1 MLFFKR
7 KSKIEKERT
16 IEKDNKGNIQISFPS
31 SYCVIDIETSGLNTK
46 YAEIIELSAIKVVNN
61 RVVQEFSTLVKP
73 RNPIDPASTSV
84 NGITD
89 KMVQNAPLVRT
100 ALKEFLQFIGNNIL
114 IGYNITTFDLPIIR
128 RVAYETLGINISYKF
143 IDVLHIA
150 NDRLQFLPNRKLSTV
165 AAYFTIDTTGS
176 HRALTDCYIT
186 KSCYEKLI
194 SSAIPQPSSTP
205 KVPHK
210 YRVVNNAQTTALQ
223 TLHSFLL
230 GITADNILTSDEV
243 YSLKKW
249 MENNSILSGQYP
261 FDRVFSV
268 INKSLEDGILEQ
280 HELDEMLLLF
290 KRWTS
295 PLDELVCNVTITDI
309 DGKSI
314 CLTGDFSYAPR
325 SDIEELIKSSGGLC
339 KSGVSGVTDY
349 LVVGNLGSPDWS
361 CGNYGG
367 KIKKALELQDAGKKV
382 QIVNEESLIRV
393 LTGSNN

>member
-7 KSKIEKERT
+7 KQVIQKENNFN
-16 IEKDNKGNIQISFPS
+16 NKREVSISFPS
-31 SYCVIDIETSGLNTK
+31 TYCVIDIETSGLNTR

-73 RNPIDPASTSV
+73 RNLIDPASTSV
-84 NGITD
+84 NGITN
-89 KMVQNAPLVRT
+89 KMVQNAPLIQT
-100 ALKEFLQFIGNNIL
+100 ALKNFLQFIGNNL
-114 IGYNITTFDLPIIR
+114 LLGYNITTFDLPIIR
-128 RVAYETLGINISYKF
+128 RVAHETLGIKLSYKY

-165 AAYFTIDTTGS
+165 AAYFTVDTTGS
-176 HRALTDCYIT
+176 HRALSDCYIT
-186 KSCYEKLI
+186 KACYEKLV
-194 SSAIPQPSSTP
+194 SNAIPQPSSAP
-205 KVPHK
+205 KAPHK
-210 YRVVNNAQTTALQ
+210 YKTVNNAQTTALQ
-223 TLHSFLL
+223 ALHSFLL

-249 MENNSILSGQYP
+249 MDNNAILSGQYP

-295 PLDELVCNVTITDI
+295 PLDELVCNVAITNI
-309 DGKSI
+309 NGLSI

-325 SDIEELIKSSGGLC
+325 PAIEELIKSSGGLY
-339 KSGVSGVTDY
+339 KSSVSGVTDY

-382 QIVNEESLIRV
+382 QIINEESLIRV
-393 LTGSNN
+393 LTSSNN